1 MPQMRRFS
9 ISFSQRQKVLRE
21 MRVYGEIEC
30 MSSLSV
36 TLFGSQA
43 NDMFYE
49 SKVRA
54 YAQMTT
60 DDIRKEIER
69 LSPNGVFDAL
79 AYFLEPRRELAHD
92 AACQVLEERLR

>member
-1 MPQMRRFS
+1 
-9 ISFSQRQKVLRE
+9 
-21 MRVYGEIEC
+21 
-30 MSSLSV
+30 
-36 TLFGSQA
+36 
-43 NDMFYE
+43 MFYE